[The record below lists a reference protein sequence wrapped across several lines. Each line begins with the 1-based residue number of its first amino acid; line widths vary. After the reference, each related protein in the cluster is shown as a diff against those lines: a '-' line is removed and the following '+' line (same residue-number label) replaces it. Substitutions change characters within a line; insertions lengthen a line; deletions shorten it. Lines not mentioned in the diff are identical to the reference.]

1 MRQSGSELLSA
12 VYEAARPLAVDVEAS
27 ELRIGFPPSAAFNK
41 RKAEAQGNRERFA
54 DAIKT
59 IVGVRL
65 RPIYVLLDEE
75 ALTTQPEGGIELTDE
90 ELIEQIKST
99 FDAEEILEE
108 ESA

>member
-1 MRQSGSELLSA
+1 M
-12 VYEAARPLAVDVEAS
+12 
-27 ELRIGFPPSAAFNK
+27 LRIGFPPSAAFNK

-65 RPIYVLLDEE
+65 RPVYVLLDEE

-90 ELIEQIKST
+90 ELIELRSNRHAT
-99 FDAEEILEE
+99 PRRSSSE